1 MDISAQDITDEASP
15 LKNLERALQR
25 EVACG
30 KRNKLEA
37 DFREA
42 YPLLEQSL
50 SRKLTRK
57 AVVKA
62 FNAAYGHKLHLPG
75 FRDLLH
81 AERKRRRDSG
91 EEAVCPGCGNRL
103 QAPEEAV
110 EDEGGDSE

>member
-1 MDISAQDITDEASP
+1 MDITDKEIADEASP

-25 EVACG
+25 EQACG
-30 KRNKLEA
+30 KRNQLEA
-37 DFREA
+37 NFMEA

-50 SRKLTRK
+50 SRKLTQK

-62 FNAAYGHKLHLPG
+62 FNAAYGHKLHPPG

-91 EEAVCPGCGNRL
+91 EEAVCPGCGSRL
-103 QAPEEAV
+103 QAPDHVV

>member
-1 MDISAQDITDEASP
+1 MDITGDDITDEASP

-37 DFREA
+37 DFTEA

-57 AVVKA
+57 ALVKQ
-62 FNAAYGHKLHLPG
+62 FNTAYGHKLYPPG
-75 FRDLLH
+75 FRDLLN
-81 AERKRRRDSG
+81 AERKRHCDSG
-91 EEAVCPGCGNRL
+91 EAVVCPGCGKRL
-103 QAPEEAV
+103 QGLEEAV
-110 EDEGGDSE
+110 EGKGGDSE